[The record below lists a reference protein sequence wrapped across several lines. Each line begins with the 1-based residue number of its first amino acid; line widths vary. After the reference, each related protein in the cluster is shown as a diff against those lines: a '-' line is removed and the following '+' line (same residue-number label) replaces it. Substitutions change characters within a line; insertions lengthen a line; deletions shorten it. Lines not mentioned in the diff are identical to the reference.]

1 MEECN
6 EDESI
11 AEDDDVDVG
20 GKEETD
26 KITRTSSSK
35 FANFS
40 GQLKENQVLGKQIN
54 AVKFN

>member
-40 GQLKENQVLGKQIN
+40 GQLKENQVIR
-54 AVKFN
+54 